1 MSRTLPRILIA
12 GSQSGSGKTTLT
24 IGLVAALRRR
34 GLKVQTFKIGPDYLD
49 PTWLAAASGRPC
61 YNLDGW
67 MSGRDY
73 VQGLFSRVARDA
85 DVAVIE
91 GAMGLFDGALATGS
105 EGSSAEIARW
115 LRAPVLLVVNAGGMG
130 RSIAAVVAGFSGF
143 EEGVTLGG
151 VVANRCGSE
160 KHRAVLG
167 ESLAFSNLPALVGAI
182 PRAGL
187 PALNSRHLG
196 LETAEQGKNFST
208 DLLEEF
214 AAAVEQHIDMEKVL
228 DIACHASII
237 PVHSRNRAG
246 DESPAGPTRI
256 AIARDEVFHFYYQ
269 DLMDELERLG
279 CTIDFFSPLHQS
291 SLPGRVD
298 AVYVGGGY
306 PEEFAGELAANR
318 RMLDSMRAF
327 ARSGRPVYAECG
339 GLIYLS
345 NAITTFE
352 GKRYPMLGVLPCETR
367 MLRSRKRLGY
377 VEVNLRRPT
386 LWGAEGASLRGH
398 EFHYSEMIGDVFG
411 QNEWTC
417 TYDVKTRK
425 DSCVRG
431 EGFYQPRSRILASY
445 IHLHLASRP
454 AALVNFLNM
463 CLRARSEEFHKR
475 EARR

>member
-1 MSRTLPRILIA
+1 MSRTIPRVLIA

-24 IGLVAALRRR
+24 IGLVAAFRRR
-34 GLKVQTFKIGPDYLD
+34 GLRVQTFKTGPDYLD

-73 VQGLFSRVARDA
+73 VQGLFSSVGRDA

-91 GAMGLFDGALATGS
+91 GVMGLFDGACASGS

-115 LRAPVLLVVNAGGMG
+115 LQAPVLLVVNAGGMG
-130 RSIAAVVAGFSGF
+130 RSLAAFVSGFAGF
-143 EEGVTLGG
+143 EEGVTIGG

-167 ESLAFSNLPALVGAI
+167 ESLASSNLPALVGAM
-182 PRAGL
+182 PRVGF
-187 PALNSRHLG
+187 PTLNSRHLG
-196 LETAEQGKNFST
+196 LETAEQGKNCST
-208 DLLEEF
+208 VLLEEF
-214 AAAVEQHIDMEKVL
+214 AAAAEQCLDMEKVL
-228 DIACHASII
+228 DIARHAPSI
-237 PVHSRNRAG
+237 PVCLRSRAEG
-246 DESPAGPTRI
+246 EAPAGPTRI
-256 AIARDEVFHFYYQ
+256 AIARDEAFHFYYQ
-269 DLMDELERLG
+269 DLLDELERLD
-279 CTIDFFSPLHQS
+279 CSIDFFSPLHQP
-291 SLPGRVD
+291 SLPGGID

-318 RMLDSMRAF
+318 GMLDSMRAF

-345 NAITTFE
+345 RAITAPE
-352 GKRYPMLGVLPCETR
+352 GKRYPMAGVLPCETR

-377 VEVNLRRPT
+377 VEVKLKRPT
-386 LWGAEGASLRGH
+386 LWGAEGTNLRGH
-398 EFHYSEMIGDVFG
+398 EFHYSELIGDLARHS
-411 QNEWTC
+411 EWTC

-425 DSCVRG
+425 DSCVRE

-454 AALVNFLNM
+454 DAIVRFLNM
-463 CLRARSEEFHKR
+463 CLLARPKKIPKS
-475 EARR
+475 